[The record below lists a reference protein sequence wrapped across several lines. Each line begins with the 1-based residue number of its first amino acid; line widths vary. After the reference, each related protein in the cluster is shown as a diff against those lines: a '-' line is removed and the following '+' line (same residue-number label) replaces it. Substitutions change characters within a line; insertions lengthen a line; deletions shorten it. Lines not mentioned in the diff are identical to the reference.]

1 MDWLEDLRISLLNL
15 NFVMIYVIHKTLV
28 LIKIHLNY
36 LKDNIFECFLKSIID
51 LKKKERKTKFNSK
64 EWWKILKK
72 KKSLQI

>member
-36 LKDNIFECFLKSIID
+36 LKDNIFECLFRSIID
-51 LKKKERKTKFNSK
+51 LKKKKGKQNLITKND
-64 EWWKILKK
+64 E
-72 KKSLQI
+72 KS

>member
-51 LKKKERKTKFNSK
+51 LKKKRKEN
-64 EWWKILKK
+64 KI
-72 KKSLQI
+72 

>member
-36 LKDNIFECFLKSIID
+36 LKDNIFECFFRSIID
-51 LKKKERKTKFNSK
+51 LKKKKGKQNLITKND
-64 EWWKILKK
+64 E
-72 KKSLQI
+72 KS